1 MDENMG
7 PTDYLAYLDEQPFEY
22 EKILAAQQA
31 LAQSTKNLLVVWTT
45 AHQSMLKDVSN
56 LAKGYSSFAAG
67 GNIAVT
73 GAPAMSGQSA
83 GDFQKTSAATRV
95 MTRETFEEWITY
107 ARRASDLT
115 RTMFTSSISAI
126 GDGIGSQLID
136 GTYQWRDAWKAVL
149 KQIIA
154 TAAELIIV
162 QTLMAVLTG
171 GTSAAAK
178 GGLGGIIGAFFHTG
192 GLVPRHHSG
201 ILSRDE
207 HLAVL
212 QRGEYV
218 VQRSSVQAL
227 GVDALDRINR
237 TGQAPAGPTFHVSVA
252 VQAGGTNDPRRLAEQ
267 IAEPLIEIL
276 RRESA
281 RNRKII

>member
-1 MDENMG
+1 MG
-7 PTDYLAYLDEQPFEY
+7 PTVDVYSRFLDDLIARYNTIRSVQKEVGKGSLEM
-22 EKILAAQQA
+22 ARSWA
-31 LAQSTKNLLVVWTT
+31 T
-45 AHQSMLKDVSN
+45 AHQSMLKDVTN
-56 LAKGYSSFAAG
+56 LAKGYSSFAPG

-73 GAPAMSGQSA
+73 GTPAMSGQSA

-126 GDGIGSQLID
+126 GDGIGSQLVD

-154 TAAELIIV
+154 TAAELVIV

-178 GGLGGIIGAFFHTG
+178 GGQRRAVASATCAV
-192 GLVPRHHSG
+192 GLVNP
-201 ILSRDE
+201 E
-207 HLAVL
+207 
-212 QRGEYV
+212 
-218 VQRSSVQAL
+218 
-227 GVDALDRINR
+227 
-237 TGQAPAGPTFHVSVA
+237 
-252 VQAGGTNDPRRLAEQ
+252 
-267 IAEPLIEIL
+267 
-276 RRESA
+276 
-281 RNRKII
+281 